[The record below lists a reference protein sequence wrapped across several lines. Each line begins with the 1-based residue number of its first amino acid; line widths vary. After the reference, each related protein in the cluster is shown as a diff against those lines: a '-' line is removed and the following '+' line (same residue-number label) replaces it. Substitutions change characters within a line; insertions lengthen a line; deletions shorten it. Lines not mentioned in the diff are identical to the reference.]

1 MEIKRVLL
9 TLLVLSLVNIG
20 LLVVL
25 LYRSSN
31 WPGAY
36 HALIT
41 YAIKKLQ
48 YLDYSGSAT
57 NTDPEHILKEKPL
70 ELPRATKNDTAV
82 SNLSPPS
89 QYESDEEASVLDD
102 NIMGVNSN
110 NLMVKPDRYVQ
121 VIKLRSKLPMNHFRK
136 TLQNYRSVRKT
147 HRSTKLPV
155 TYELGDSL
163 STESVTIRVRNSSRT
178 FDISKSFTFPH
189 FKCILR
195 DNRRMAET
203 PWIIELAKIMSK
215 INEKTIFAITVN
227 QGYKDSLLNWLISA
241 VFKGGLSLDRILV
254 ISLDQGI
261 QEFLQGH
268 GIACIYVP
276 VKSLFNSLVSHYW
289 IEEYGL
295 VMFTRISVVRLL
307 NHWGYSVVIIDTD
320 ALVLHDPQPLF
331 DKYPSSSI
339 VASSGTQPRTLYDVW
354 NTTAC
359 NGFILLRSSQEIGKF
374 YNFIF
379 SINFSTWLE
388 FEVHAKNRS
397 KLG

>member
-1 MEIKRVLL
+1 MEIKRILL
-9 TLLVLSLVNIG
+9 TLLLLSLVNIG

-31 WPGAY
+31 WSGTY
-36 HALIT
+36 HTLIT

-48 YLDYSGSAT
+48 YLDYSVNAT
-57 NTDPEHILKEKPL
+57 NKEPEHILKEKPL
-70 ELPRATKNDTAV
+70 ELATKNDTAV
-82 SNLSPPS
+82 SNLSPPLL
-89 QYESDEEASVLDD
+89 YESDKESILDD
-102 NIMGVNSN
+102 NMGVNN
-110 NLMVKPDRYVQ
+110 NIMVKPDRYVH
-121 VIKLRSKLPMNHFRK
+121 VIKLQSKLPLNRFRK
-136 TLQNYRSVRKT
+136 TLQNYRPLRKT
-147 HRSTKLPV
+147 HRSTKPP
-155 TYELGDSL
+155 ELGDSL
-163 STESVTIRVRNSSRT
+163 SAESVTIRIDCSNSSRT
-178 FDISKSFTFPH
+178 FNISKSFTFPH

-195 DNRRMAET
+195 DNRQMAET
-203 PWIIELAKIMSK
+203 PWIIELAKIVSK

-227 QGYKDSLLNWLISA
+227 KGYKDSLLNWLISA

-261 QEFLQGH
+261 QEFLHGH

-276 VKSLFNSLVSHYW
+276 VKSLFSSLVSHYW

-331 DKYPSSSI
+331 DKYPYSSI

-354 NTTAC
+354 NTTVC
-359 NGFILLRSSQEIGKF
+359 NGLILLRSNQEIGKLYHF
-374 YNFIF
+374 FLLY
-379 SINFSTWLE
+379 
-388 FEVHAKNRS
+388 
-397 KLG
+397 

>member
-31 WPGAY
+31 WSGAY
-36 HALIT
+36 HTLIT

-48 YLDYSGSAT
+48 YLDYSINAT
-57 NTDPEHILKEKPL
+57 NRDPEHILKEKPL
-70 ELPRATKNDTAV
+70 ELVTKNDTVV

-89 QYESDEEASVLDD
+89 QYESDEEESVLD
-102 NIMGVNSN
+102 NSMGVN
-110 NLMVKPDRYVQ
+110 NLMVKPDRYVH
-121 VIKLRSKLPMNHFRK
+121 VIKLQSKLPLNRFRK
-136 TLQNYRSVRKT
+136 TLQNLRPLRKT
-147 HRSTKLPV
+147 HRLTKQSV
-155 TYELGDSL
+155 SYHSGDSL
-163 STESVTIRVRNSSRT
+163 SGESVTIRVKNSSRT
-178 FDISKSFTFPH
+178 FNISKSFIFPH

-195 DNRRMAET
+195 DNRQMAET
-203 PWIIELAKIMSK
+203 PWIIELANIMSK

-359 NGFILLRSSQEIGKF
+359 NGLILLRSNQEIGNF
-374 YNFIF
+374 Y
-379 SINFSTWLE
+379 T
-388 FEVHAKNRS
+388 EVCT
-397 KLG
+397 